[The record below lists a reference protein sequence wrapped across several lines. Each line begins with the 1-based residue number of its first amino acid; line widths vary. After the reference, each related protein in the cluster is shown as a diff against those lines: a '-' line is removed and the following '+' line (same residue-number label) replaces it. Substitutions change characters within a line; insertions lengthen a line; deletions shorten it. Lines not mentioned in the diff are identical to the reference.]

1 VRDARHGPLSVAN
14 EGKLVSMVEPSA
26 AGAVLEAMRSVPY
39 GRDACIISTIVAVHP
54 GMAILKTEIGG
65 SRVLDLP
72 FVEQLPRI
80 C

>member
-1 VRDARHGPLSVAN
+1 
-14 EGKLVSMVEPSA
+14 VEA
-26 AGAVLEAMRSVPY
+26 
-39 GRDACIISTIVAVHP
+39 HP
-54 GMAILKTEIGG
+54 TMAILKTEIGG